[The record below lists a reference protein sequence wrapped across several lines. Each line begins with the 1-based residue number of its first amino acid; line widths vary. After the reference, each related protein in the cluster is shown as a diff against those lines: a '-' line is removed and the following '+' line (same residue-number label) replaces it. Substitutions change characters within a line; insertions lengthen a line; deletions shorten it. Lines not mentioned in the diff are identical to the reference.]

1 MTNEEKIL
9 DILASM
15 SLRMDG
21 MAASMVTKEDLEN
34 EASKINIRIE
44 TEIIPRLDS
53 LAEGFAGIVETHV
66 PREEFDELKERV
78 ELLEMAQ

>member
-15 SLRMDG
+15 SLRLDS
-21 MAASMVTKEDLEN
+21 MATKEDLKN

-44 TEIIPRLDS
+44 TELIPRLDS
-53 LAEGFAGIVETHV
+53 LAEGFAGIEETHV
-66 PREEFDELKERV
+66 PRAEFDELAERV
-78 ELLEMAQ
+78 DLLKMAQ

>member
-9 DILASM
+9 DILAGMQSSM
-15 SLRMDG
+15 LTMSNDMKSVDNRM
-21 MAASMVTKEDLEN
+21 TKLEFQ
-34 EASKINIRIE
+34 IE

-66 PREEFDELKERV
+66 PRAEFDELAERV